1 LKQWGSVLSE
11 EGFLGNSAYADAF
24 DLIDRSD
31 FLPKEYL
38 NLSNTDE
45 PVPIG
50 YNQTQSAPH
59 MDAIFVDH
67 GEPRDDE
74 VVLEIGTGSGYL
86 TAVLS
91 LLSFRV
97 VSIECVSELSRLAKK
112 NISKYGRSNIDLIIG
127 NVNRTC
133 LKERFDLIIST
144 ASFKKEPDFLNDL
157 VKPDGR
163 IIFPLGSYPPQ
174 RLIKC
179 KNGKREELGS
189 VAFVNIVD

>member
-1 LKQWGSVLSE
+1 MKQWGSVLSE
-11 EGFLGNSAYADAF
+11 EGFLGNAAYADAF
-24 DLIDRSD
+24 NLIDRSD
-31 FLPKEYL
+31 FLPEEYGKF
-38 NLSNTDE
+38 STTDE

-50 YNQTQSAPH
+50 YNQMQSAPH

-67 GEPRDDE
+67 GEPSNDE

-91 LLSFRV
+91 LLSLKV
-97 VSIECVSELSRLAKK
+97 ISIECVPELSRWAKK
-112 NISKYGRSNIDLIIG
+112 NISKYGRSNIDLMIG

-157 VKPDGR
+157 AKPDGR

-174 RLIKC
+174 RLVKY